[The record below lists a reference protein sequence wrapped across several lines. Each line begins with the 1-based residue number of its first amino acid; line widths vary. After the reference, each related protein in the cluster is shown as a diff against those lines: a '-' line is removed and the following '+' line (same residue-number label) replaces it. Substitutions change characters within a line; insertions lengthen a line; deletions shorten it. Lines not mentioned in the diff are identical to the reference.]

1 MHIANNMLI
10 SCHLYHALDS
20 SGQAREEDAKEN
32 MSTVLQKTENIFRLR
47 KKNADMLGSIK
58 LLNCNK
64 IEHNEETG
72 YFLESVQKTYLS
84 KVTLLGLLP

>member
-47 KKNADMLGSIK
+47 KKKCWHAWKYKATK
-58 LLNCNK
+58 L
-64 IEHNEETG
+64 
-72 YFLESVQKTYLS
+72 
-84 KVTLLGLLP
+84 